1 MIWYLKKGGEGN
13 ERTAYSEE
21 NERDEQHETC
31 KKEGDAATP
40 SEMQKMRGTS
50 NMNRVRRRMTQLH
63 PLK

>member
-31 KKEGDAATP
+31 KKEDDAATP
-40 SEMQKMRGTS
+40 SEMNTRQA
-50 NMNRVRRRMTQLH
+50 NERRRN
-63 PLK
+63 